1 MNVHL
6 VDGTF
11 ELFRCYYGAPPRS
24 NTAGKEVGAA
34 RGLFGSMLRLI
45 KEERATH
52 VGCAF
57 DHVIES
63 FRNDLFDGYKT
74 GEGIE
79 PDLLGQFE
87 VAERVTRA
95 LGIVTWPMVEFEAD
109 DAVATAAR
117 IAAVDP
123 RVERVLICSPDKDFA
138 QCVTG
143 DRIVLFDRI
152 RNRRYAE
159 ADVEAKFGVPPRLI
173 PDYLA
178 LVGDTADGIPGVPG
192 WGEKSSAAVLS
203 AYGSIDSIPPSH
215 ADWTV
220 KVRGA
225 QRLADNLHGLREEV
239 RLFRVLAT
247 LRGDVPLGI
256 GVDDLRWSGPDAEK
270 LDELAVELDDPQ
282 IIDIAF
288 AVYNSLRS

>member
-1 MNVHL
+1 VNVHL

-11 ELFRCYYGAPPRS
+11 ELFRSYYGAPPRK
-24 NTAGKEVGAA
+24 NRDGVEVGAS
-34 RGLFGSMLRLI
+34 RGLFSSMLRLI
-45 KEERATH
+45 REERATH
-52 VGCAF
+52 IAF

-74 GEGIE
+74 GEGID
-79 PDLLGQFE
+79 PLLLGQFE
-87 VAERVTRA
+87 IAERVTQA
-95 LGIVTWPMVEFEAD
+95 LGIVTWPMIEFEAD

-117 IAAVDP
+117 VAAADP
-123 RVERVLICSPDKDFA
+123 RVERVLICSPDKDFG

-152 RNRRYAE
+152 RNRRYSE
-159 ADVEAKFGVPPRLI
+159 ADIEAKFGVPPRLI

-203 AYGSIDSIPPSH
+203 AYGSIESIPPSD
-215 ADWTV
+215 AQWTV

-225 QRLADNLHGLREEV
+225 KRLAENLAGLHEEV
-239 RLFRVLAT
+239 RLFRKLAT
-247 LRGDVPLGI
+247 LRADVPLGI
-256 GVDDLRWSGPDAEK
+256 GVDDLQWSGPDTEK
-270 LDELAVELDDPQ
+270 LNELAVELDDPQ
-282 IIDIAF
+282 VVDF
-288 AVYNSLRS
+288 ALGAYNQVRS